1 MSTAPLGQAAI
12 AVLLPCYNEA
22 STIEEVVRG
31 FRAVLPQAR
40 IYVYD
45 NNSTDGT
52 ALKAMLA
59 GAEVFRERRQ
69 GKGHVVRR
77 MFADIDADIYVMA
90 DGDGTY
96 SPEDAEDLIR
106 TLVTERTDM
115 VVGTRRGVHADAGRQ
130 GHAAGN
136 RVFNLLYRSI
146 FGRDFTDI
154 FSGYRVFSRR
164 FVKSFPAVSGGFE
177 IETEMSVHAS
187 RLKLPVSEIELD
199 YGRRP
204 EGSHSKL
211 STWKD
216 GLKILWMF
224 AMLMKETRPFAFFG
238 LIGTGFLASSL
249 AFMTPVLVAYFQTGL
264 VERMPTWVFSLVLML
279 MSFLVFTAGLILD
292 SVSRARNEQLRTHYL
307 SMPAQSLQPIQVFAA
322 TPDAAHTTVSRG
334 GSPAPAPRAKS
345 KGMA

>member
-1 MSTAPLGQAAI
+1 MTEALRGDPTI

-22 STIEEVVRG
+22 STIESVVHG
-31 FRAVLPQAR
+31 FREALPGAR

-59 GAEVFRERRQ
+59 GAEVMRERRQ

-77 MFADIDADIYVMA
+77 MFADIEADIYVMA

-96 SPEDAEDLIR
+96 SAADAEDLVR
-106 TLVTERTDM
+106 TLLTERADM

-136 RVFNLLYRSI
+136 RLFNILYRTI

-187 RLKLPVSEIELD
+187 RLKLPVTEIELD

-211 STWKD
+211 STFKD
-216 GLKILWMF
+216 GAKILWMF

-238 LIGTGFLASSL
+238 AISSGFIAASL
-249 AFMTPVLVAYFQTGL
+249 VFMSPVLIAYFQTGL
-264 VERMPTWVFSLVLML
+264 VDRMPTWIFSLVLML
-279 MSFLVFTAGLILD
+279 ISILMFTAGLILD
-292 SVSRARNEQLRTHYL
+292 SVSRARSEQLRIHYMSL
-307 SMPAQSLQPIQVFAA
+307 PKQAQAFEPM
-322 TPDAAHTTVSRG
+322 VSRK
-334 GSPAPAPRAKS
+334 PTERRKATKTAA
-345 KGMA
+345 

>member
-1 MSTAPLGQAAI
+1 MNDALTGHPDIAI
-12 AVLLPCYNEA
+12 LLPCYNEA
-22 STIEEVVRG
+22 TTIASVVRG
-31 FRAVLPQAR
+31 FRETLPRAR

-52 ALKAMLA
+52 ALQAMLA
-59 GAEVFRERRQ
+59 GAEVMRERRQ

-77 MFADIDADIYVMA
+77 MFADIEADIYVMA

-96 SPEDAEDLIR
+96 APQDAEELIR
-106 TLVTERTDM
+106 TLLTERADM

-130 GHAAGN
+130 GHAVGN
-136 RVFNLLYRSI
+136 RLFNLLYRTI
-146 FGRDFTDI
+146 FGSDFTDI
-154 FSGYRVFSRR
+154 FSGYRAFSRR

-187 RLKLPVSEIELD
+187 RLKLPVCEIELD

-211 STWKD
+211 STFGD
-216 GLKILWMF
+216 GFRILWMF

-238 LIGTGFLASSL
+238 IISS
-249 AFMTPVLVAYFQTGL
+249 AFMAASMIFMAPVLIAYFQTGL

-279 MSFLVFTAGLILD
+279 MSLLIFTAALILD
-292 SVSRARNEQLRTHYL
+292 SVSRARAEQLRIQYINLPQRGISSEPQPKTL
-307 SMPAQSLQPIQVFAA
+307 SDTRTRTDKSAA
-322 TPDAAHTTVSRG
+322 
-334 GSPAPAPRAKS
+334 
-345 KGMA
+345 

>member
-1 MSTAPLGQAAI
+1 MTAGQHDIAI
-12 AVLLPCYNEA
+12 LLPCYNEA
-22 STIEEVVRG
+22 ATIADVVRG
-31 FRAVLPQAR
+31 FRETVPGAR

-59 GAEVFRERRQ
+59 GATVVRERRQ

-96 SPEDAEDLIR
+96 SPGDAEELVR
-106 TLVTERTDM
+106 TLLTEQADM
-115 VVGTRRGVHADAGRQ
+115 VVGTRRGVLADAGRQ
-130 GHAAGN
+130 GHATGN
-136 RVFNLLYRSI
+136 RLFNLLYRSI

-154 FSGYRVFSRR
+154 FSGYRAFSRR
-164 FVKSFPAVSGGFE
+164 FVKSFPAVSNGFE

-187 RLKLPVSEIELD
+187 RLKLPVSEIELH

-211 STWKD
+211 STFRD
-216 GLKILWMF
+216 GGRILWMF

-238 LIGTGFLASSL
+238 TISAMIMAASV
-249 AFMTPVLVAYFQTGL
+249 AFMLPVLAEYFATGY
-264 VERMPTWVFSLVLML
+264 VSRVPTWILSMALMMMSLLI
-279 MSFLVFTAGLILD
+279 FTAGLILD
-292 SVSRARNEQLRTHYL
+292 SVSRARDEQLRLHYMR
-307 SMPAQSLQPIQVFAA
+307 MPAGVTAREQRTVPPGEHHVGERR
-322 TPDAAHTTVSRG
+322 TDAA
-334 GSPAPAPRAKS
+334 
-345 KGMA
+345 

>member
-1 MSTAPLGQAAI
+1 MTVSSVDIAI
-12 AVLLPCYNEA
+12 LLPCYNEA
-22 STIEEVVRG
+22 ATIGDVVLG
-31 FRAVLPQAR
+31 FRAALPGAR

-59 GAEVFRERRQ
+59 GAHVVRERRQ

-77 MFADIDADIYVMA
+77 MFADIDADIYIMA

-96 SPEDAEDLIR
+96 APADAEELVR
-106 TLVTERTDM
+106 TLLTERADM
-115 VVGTRRGVHADAGRQ
+115 VVGTRRGVLADAGRQ

-136 RVFNLLYRSI
+136 RLFNLLYQTI

-154 FSGYRVFSRR
+154 FSGYRAFSRR

-187 RLKLPVSEIELD
+187 RLKLPVSEIELH

-211 STWKD
+211 STFRD
-216 GLKILWMF
+216 GSRILWMF
-224 AMLMKETRPFAFFG
+224 AMLMKETRPFVFFG
-238 LIGTGFLASSL
+238 LISGAVLAASI
-249 AFMTPVLVAYFQTGL
+249 AFMLPVLAEYFQTGF
-264 VERMPTWVFSLVLML
+264 VSRVPTWILSMALMMVSL
-279 MSFLVFTAGLILD
+279 LVFTAGLILD
-292 SVSRARNEQLRTHYL
+292 SLSRARNEQLRL
-307 SMPAQSLQPIQVFAA
+307 SYISQPGLVSTNSRGAEAA
-322 TPDAAHTTVSRG
+322 SSAGTSRRADAA
-334 GSPAPAPRAKS
+334 
-345 KGMA
+345 

>member
-1 MSTAPLGQAAI
+1 MTDVPAGDLDI

-22 STIEEVVRG
+22 ATIEAVVKG
-31 FRAVLPQAR
+31 FAEALPGAR

-59 GAEVFRERRQ
+59 GAHVMRERRQ

-77 MFADIDADIYVMA
+77 MFADIDADIYIMA

-96 SPEDAEDLIR
+96 SPKDAEDLIR
-106 TLVTERTDM
+106 TLVTERADM
-115 VVGTRRGVHADAGRQ
+115 VVGTRRGVHDDAGRQ

-136 RVFNLLYRSI
+136 RIFNVLYRSI

-187 RLKLPVSEIELD
+187 RLKLPVYEIELD

-211 STWKD
+211 STFRD
-216 GLKILWMF
+216 GFKILFMF

-238 LIGTGFLASSL
+238 TISAALMLSSL
-249 AFMTPVLVAYFQTGL
+249 AFMAPVLIAYFETGL
-264 VERMPTWVFSLVLML
+264 VDRMPTWVFSLVLM
-279 MSFLVFTAGLILD
+279 MSSLLVLTAGLILD
-292 SVSRARNEQLRTHYL
+292 SVSRARAEVLRIHYMSL
-307 SMPAQSLQPIQVFAA
+307 PYRSEMPLGEKPATTMKPKGNQRRRSEKSAA
-322 TPDAAHTTVSRG
+322 
-334 GSPAPAPRAKS
+334 
-345 KGMA
+345 

>member
-1 MSTAPLGQAAI
+1 MTAALYGDPKI

-22 STIEEVVRG
+22 STIESVVRG
-31 FRAVLPQAR
+31 FREALPGAR

-59 GAEVFRERRQ
+59 GAEVMRERRQ

-77 MFADIDADIYVMA
+77 MFADIEADIYVMA

-96 SPEDAEDLIR
+96 SAADAEDLIR
-106 TLVTERTDM
+106 TLITERSDM

-136 RVFNLLYRSI
+136 RLFNILYRTI

-187 RLKLPVSEIELD
+187 RLKLPVTEIELD

-211 STWKD
+211 STFKD
-216 GLKILWMF
+216 GAKILWMF
-224 AMLMKETRPFAFFG
+224 AMLMKETRPFAFFSAISSG
-238 LIGTGFLASSL
+238 FMAASLI
-249 AFMTPVLVAYFQTGL
+249 FMAPVLLAYFQTGL
-264 VERMPTWVFSLVLML
+264 VDRMPTWIFSLVLML
-279 MSFLVFTAGLILD
+279 ISILMFTAGLILD
-292 SVSRARNEQLRTHYL
+292 SVSRARSEQLRIHYMNL
-307 SMPAQSLQPIQVFAA
+307 PLRSEAFEPITARKPAERRRASKTAA
-322 TPDAAHTTVSRG
+322 
-334 GSPAPAPRAKS
+334 
-345 KGMA
+345 

>member
-1 MSTAPLGQAAI
+1 VEIMPETWPESLSI

-22 STIEEVVRG
+22 STISAVVRG
-31 FRAVLPQAR
+31 FKAALPGAR

-52 ALKAMLA
+52 ALRAMLA
-59 GAEVFRERRQ
+59 GATVVRERRQ

-77 MFADIDADIYVMA
+77 MFADIDADIYLMA

-96 SPEDAEDLIR
+96 APEDAEELLR
-106 TLVTERTDM
+106 TLVTERADM

-130 GHAAGN
+130 GHAFGN
-136 RVFNLLYRSI
+136 RIFNLLYRTI
-146 FGRDFTDI
+146 FGTDFTDI
-154 FSGYRVFSRR
+154 FSGYRAFSRR

-187 RLKLPVSEIELD
+187 RLKLPIAELELD

-211 STWKD
+211 STFRD
-216 GLKILWMF
+216 GAKILWMF

-238 LIGTGFLASSL
+238 LVSSGFMAASL
-249 AFMTPVLVAYFQTGL
+249 AFMTPVLIEYFETGL
-264 VERMPTWVFSLVLML
+264 VNRMPTWVLAMALM
-279 MSFLVFTAGLILD
+279 MISFMLFTAGVILD
-292 SVSRARNEQLRTHYL
+292 SVARSRAEQLRIHYL
-307 SMPAQSLQPIQVFAA
+307 NTAA
-322 TPDAAHTTVSRG
+322 RTLEARPGSKIAPGKRRQNASAA
-334 GSPAPAPRAKS
+334 
-345 KGMA
+345 

>member
-1 MSTAPLGQAAI
+1 MDEAISSDLEI

-22 STIEEVVRG
+22 TTIASVVRG
-31 FRAVLPQAR
+31 FRETLPTAR

-52 ALKAMLA
+52 ALQAMLA
-59 GAEVFRERRQ
+59 GAHVMRERRQ
-69 GKGHVVRR
+69 GKGYVVRR
-77 MFADIDADIYVMA
+77 MFADIEADIYIMA

-96 SPEDAEDLIR
+96 APSDAEELIR
-106 TLVTERTDM
+106 TMLTERADM
-115 VVGTRRGVHADAGRQ
+115 VVGTRLGVHDDAGRQ

-136 RVFNLLYRSI
+136 RLFNILYRSM

-187 RLKLPVSEIELD
+187 RLKLPVTELELD

-211 STWKD
+211 STYRD
-216 GLKILWMF
+216 GAKILWMF

-238 LIGTGFLASSL
+238 LISAAILGLSL
-249 AFMTPVLVAYFQTGL
+249 GSMAPVLTEYFETGL
-264 VERMPTWVFSLVLML
+264 VTRMPTWMLSMSLLMVSL
-279 MSFLVFTAGLILD
+279 LVFTVGLILD
-292 SVSRARNEQLRTHYL
+292 SVSRGRAEQLRIHYMGL
-307 SMPAQSLQPIQVFAA
+307 NARPPRFYRDAPSFVKVPDEAVKPETKRRGRSGASAA
-322 TPDAAHTTVSRG
+322 
-334 GSPAPAPRAKS
+334 
-345 KGMA
+345 

>member
-1 MSTAPLGQAAI
+1 MTDALTGHFNIAI
-12 AVLLPCYNEA
+12 LLPCYNEA
-22 STIEEVVRG
+22 TTVAGVVRG
-31 FRAVLPQAR
+31 FREALPGAR
-40 IYVYD
+40 VYVYD

-52 ALKAMLA
+52 ALQAMLA
-59 GAEVFRERRQ
+59 GALVMRERRQ

-77 MFADIDADIYVMA
+77 MFADIEADVYIMA

-96 SPEDAEDLIR
+96 APQDAEELVR
-106 TLVTERTDM
+106 TLLTERADM

-136 RVFNLLYRSI
+136 RLFNFLYRTMFAS
-146 FGRDFTDI
+146 DFTDI
-154 FSGYRVFSRR
+154 FSGYRAFSRR

-187 RLKLPVSEIELD
+187 LLKLPVCEIELD

-211 STWKD
+211 STFKD
-216 GLKILWMF
+216 GAKILWMF

-238 LIGTGFLASSL
+238 LISG
-249 AFMTPVLVAYFQTGL
+249 AFMTASLVFMAPVLIAYFQTGL

-279 MSFLVFTAGLILD
+279 VSLLIFTAGLILD
-292 SVSRARNEQLRTHYL
+292 SVSRARAEQLRIHYMSL
-307 SMPAQSLQPIQVFAA
+307 PASIHATASAPIAA
-322 TPDAAHTTVSRG
+322 APPAKPERRRTKAA
-334 GSPAPAPRAKS
+334 
-345 KGMA
+345 